1 MVSMN
6 FNDQHIVL
14 LGGSS
19 GLGLATAQAAAAA
32 GARVTVVSS
41 REARVDAALAQ
52 LPASADGRVA
62 DLTDEAAVRDLFVA
76 VGPFDHLAFTA
87 GEPLQLGMLA
97 ETDVAAARATLDLRV
112 WGAYTAVRHA
122 APLIRDGGSIT
133 LTGGTAAVRPQAGW
147 TVGALICGAMESL
160 TRALAVE
167 LAPLRVNLVRPG
179 VIRTDLWSA
188 VPEPDRA
195 ALFAQVAAGLP
206 AGRVGE
212 AADVAAAFL
221 YLMDN
226 RFATASVVTVDGGT
240 GVA

>member
-1 MVSMN
+1 MMPMN

-14 LGGSS
+14 LGGTS
-19 GLGLATAQAAAAA
+19 GLGLATARAAADA

-52 LPASADGRVA
+52 LPESADGRVA
-62 DLTDEAAVRDLFVA
+62 DLADEGAVRDLFVA
-76 VGPFDHLAFTA
+76 VGPFDHLVYTA
-87 GEPLQLGMLA
+87 GEALQLGALA
-97 ETDVAAARATLDLRV
+97 DTTLDAARAALGLRV
-112 WGAYTAVRHA
+112 WGAYAAVRHA
-122 APLIRDGGSIT
+122 APLIRAGGSIT

-147 TVGALICGAMESL
+147 SVGALICGAMEAL

-167 LAPLRVNLVRPG
+167 HAPVRVNLVRPG
-179 VIRTDLWSA
+179 VIRTELWSSL
-188 VPEPDRA
+188 PEADREA
-195 ALFAQVAAGLP
+195 IYAQVAAALP

-212 AADVAAAFL
+212 AEDVAAAFL

-226 RFATASVVTVDGGT
+226 RFATASIVTVDGGT

>member
-1 MVSMN
+1 MMTMN

-14 LGGSS
+14 LGGTS
-19 GLGLATAQAAAAA
+19 GLGLATARAAAAA

-52 LPASADGRVA
+52 LPAGAEGRVA
-62 DLTDEAAVRDLFVA
+62 DLADATAVRDLFVA
-76 VGPFDHLAFTA
+76 TGPFDHLVYTA
-87 GEPLQLGMLA
+87 GEALQLGA
-97 ETDVAAARATLDLRV
+97 VADTTLDAARAALDLRV
-112 WGAYTAVRHA
+112 WGAYAAVKHA
-122 APLIRDGGSIT
+122 APLIRHGGSIT

-147 TVGALICGAMESL
+147 SVGALICGAMEAL

-167 LAPLRVNLVRPG
+167 LAPVRVNLVRPG
-179 VIRTDLWSA
+179 VIRTDLWSSL
-188 VPEPDRA
+188 PEADREA
-195 ALFAQVAAGLP
+195 IYAQVAAALP

-212 AADVAAAFL
+212 AEDAAAAFL

-240 GVA
+240 TVA